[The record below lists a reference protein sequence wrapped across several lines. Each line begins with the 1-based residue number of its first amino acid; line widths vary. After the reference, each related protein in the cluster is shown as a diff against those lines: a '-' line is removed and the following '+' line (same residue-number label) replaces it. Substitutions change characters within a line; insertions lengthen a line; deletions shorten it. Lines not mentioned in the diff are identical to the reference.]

1 MRNYEVAVIAN
12 PDLDEQSIQ
21 ALEGKI
27 SGWITAAE
35 GKALDVQ
42 RWGRRRLAYP
52 IEGNT
57 DGFYLF
63 IQTEMP
69 PQAGVSIERELQL
82 NEDVLRFMITRT
94 DEG

>member
-12 PDLDEQSIQ
+12 PDLDEQAIQ

-27 SGWITAAE
+27 SSWITAAE

-57 DGFYLF
+57 DGFYFF

-69 PQAGVSIERELQL
+69 SQAGVSIERELQL